1 MNAVLRVSTCS
12 RTLPGGSFRRDGFS
26 LLELLVALTIL
37 AIALIPVAYFYSKS
51 LQMVEEASIR
61 TRGLMLAQERL
72 AEIRQMPY
80 ERIRSNVTPA
90 EEHLRLYT
98 AAGTMDTSSDDW
110 YGYDFEGGSG
120 LHAPERW
127 AGMFFYPLP
136 LDYNPYR
143 PQTQGYNNAIGAQHY
158 VANNPIA
165 GMADPQI
172 NINGGGAELDYEY
185 EPIGFY
191 SQKVFA
197 RNRALAGFDR
207 SDIRMVDRRTV
218 GSIEP
223 SLAGG
228 YDRFR
233 TGAQQQVDNYEIYG
247 RRTII
252 MDVLP
257 QPRDLDGG
265 SITTTNPV
273 VGADGYAPDEDYDG
287 NASAVNPY
295 PVAKGPDNKFQVASR
310 HGTRGKMVIVQVFW
324 LPRNADQTYIQ
335 ADELNKIEL
344 KTFISAS
351 NEDSSLA
358 SDEGGISRNDYLII
372 SPPS

>member
-1 MNAVLRVSTCS
+1 MLRA
-12 RTLPGGSFRRDGFS
+12 RLGSGMTPASHWRRGGFS

-61 TRGLMLAQERL
+61 TRALMLAQERL

-80 ERIRSNVTPA
+80 ERIRSNVSPS
-90 EEHLRLYT
+90 EEQLHLLT
-98 AAGTMDTSSDDW
+98 AFGLMDTTADDW
-110 YGYDFEGGSG
+110 YGYDFENASG
-120 LHAPERW
+120 LHAAGRW
-127 AGMFFYPLP
+127 AAMFSYPLP

-143 PQTQGYNNAIGAQHY
+143 PQTQGYNNAVSAQHY
-158 VANNPIA
+158 VANTPIA
-165 GMADPQI
+165 GMADPHI
-172 NINGGGAELDYEY
+172 NINGGGSELDYEY

-191 SQKVFA
+191 SQKVFG

-207 SDIRMVDRRTV
+207 SDIRMVDRRTIGPV
-218 GSIEP
+218 EP
-223 SLAGG
+223 SLTGG

-233 TGAQQQVDNYEIYG
+233 TGTQQQVDNYEIYG

-252 MDVLP
+252 LDVLP

-265 SITTTNPV
+265 SVASTNPV

-295 PVAKGPDNKFQVASR
+295 PDAKGPDNKFQVASR

-324 LPRNADQTYIQ
+324 LPRRADQTYIQ
-335 ADELNKIEL
+335 ADELNRIEL

-351 NEDSSLA
+351 NEDSSMGSNAGDL
-358 SDEGGISRNDYLII
+358 GRNDYLVI
-372 SPPS
+372 SPP